1 MTLQILALF
10 RYNERYEFYLDS
22 GKTPIENGG
31 ELNKCVVFSRCETL
45 TDEDKNFGGVLWV
58 LRRSQLYFYTIQF
71 PVHDCQR

>member
-1 MTLQILALF
+1 VTLQILALF

-31 ELNKCVVFSRCETL
+31 ELNKCVVFSRRETL
-45 TDEDKNFGGVLWV
+45 TDEDKNFDGVLWV

-71 PVHDCQR
+71 PIHDCQR